1 MVLEHLE
8 IAGNKVKDVIETL
21 SLEKEFEEE
30 IKIENVK
37 PKQNVENQYESF
49 KKFYEEYILFI
60 KSLDKNNQK

>member
-8 IAGNKVKDVIETL
+8 IAGNKVKDVIEAL

-37 PKQNVENQYESF
+37 PKQNVDRSEF
-49 KKFYEEYILFI
+49 
-60 KSLDKNNQK
+60 